1 MNIDKFIENE
11 VKINSV
17 FTGSISDISFTNQAL
32 FETVLSVTRAM
43 LNKFGDMR
51 NIKQFVSILTNCI
64 SKAINKYET
73 KKLNDYQCL
82 SKLDVLSYKAI
93 ETILLADIKY
103 TDDRLENIRFCL
115 PDIDDDSFT
124 LLNELIKDKTF
135 NSNKLSKVQTE
146 IVKRDNLFTVD
157 EIEDW
162 LAGKITNDNSNDT
175 ISFYYDLINKQL
187 KEEGH
192 IW

>member
-1 MNIDKFIENE
+1 MNIDEFIENE

-51 NIKQFVSILTNCI
+51 NIKQFVSILTNYI

-103 TDDRLENIRFCL
+103 TNDRLENVRFCL
-115 PDIDDDSFT
+115 QDINDDSFT

-146 IVKRDNLFTVD
+146 IVKRDNLFTVE

-175 ISFYYDLINKQL
+175 ISFYYNLINKKI
-187 KEEGH
+187 KEDGH
-192 IW
+192 I

>member
-1 MNIDKFIENE
+1 MNIDEFMEN
-11 VKINSV
+11 KMNINSV
-17 FTGSISDISFTNQAL
+17 FNGSISGISFTNQAL

-43 LNKFGDMR
+43 LEKFDDMR
-51 NIKQFVSILTNCI
+51 NVEHFVSVLTNCTN
-64 SKAINKYET
+64 KAIYKYET
-73 KKLNDYQCL
+73 QKLKDYQPL
-82 SKLDVLSYKAI
+82 TKIEVLSYKAI
-93 ETILLADIKY
+93 ETILLTDIKY
-103 TDDRLENIRFCL
+103 TDDHLENVRFYL

-175 ISFYYDLINKQL
+175 ISFYYNLINKQL

-192 IW
+192 I

>member
-1 MNIDKFIENE
+1 MNIDEFIENE

-51 NIKQFVSILTNCI
+51 NIKQFVFILTNCI

-103 TDDRLENIRFCL
+103 TDDRLENVRFCL
-115 PDIDDDSFT
+115 QDINDDSFT

-146 IVKRDNLFTVD
+146 IVKRDNLFTVE

-187 KEEGH
+187 KKESH
-192 IW
+192 I

>member
-1 MNIDKFIENE
+1 MNIDEFIENE

-64 SKAINKYET
+64 SKAIYKYET
-73 KKLNDYQCL
+73 QKLKDYQPL
-82 SKLDVLSYKAI
+82 TKIEVLSYKAI
-93 ETILLADIKY
+93 ETILLTDIKY
-103 TDDRLENIRFCL
+103 TVDRLENVQFYL
-115 PDIDDDSFT
+115 PDIDNDSFT

-162 LAGKITNDNSNDT
+162 LAGKITNDNSYDT

-192 IW
+192 I